1 MFFSEEEG
9 ERFLMLEEQK
19 QNSLTLPDGFDEIAI
34 SCKNNGKAAGPQV
47 VEITSDE
54 DDDDDDDDDIGK
66 PLPQPQIAV
75 KHTPVQEGQKR
86 ICIRIPAQPEQPA
99 RSQVPVS
106 QTNLVTTTQA
116 HQMPV
121 KQMTIN
127 QQIINEPTITQ
138 PTLNQPTISQPTL
151 NQSTISQ
158 PTLIQSTISQPT
170 FSQTSMCQTT
180 PCMIDPAYS
189 VVSQGQEF
197 QVESNIPLN
206 VKTPVLSGIDCGL
219 SGTVTSSFAQDL
231 NTGKYFL
238 NTVLNLIRALCA

>member
-1 MFFSEEEG
+1 
-9 ERFLMLEEQK
+9 MLEEQK

-34 SCKNNGKAAGPQV
+34 SCKNTGKAAGPQV

-54 DDDDDDDDDIGK
+54 DDDDDDDDICK

-75 KHTPVQEGQKR
+75 KHTPVHEGQKL

-106 QTNLVTTTQA
+106 QTNFVTTTQA

-127 QQIINEPTITQ
+127 QQIINQPTITQ
-138 PTLNQPTISQPTL
+138 PTLNQPTISQPTLPVNQSTISQPTL

-197 QVESNIPLN
+197 QVESNISLN

-238 NTVLNLIRALCA
+238 YTILNLKRALCT